1 MNFDVDLPKCKKMLS
16 EVVSG
21 YFSVYQRVS
30 MLRESINSSKN
41 IQENNS
47 FLVCS
52 GVKCIQDTLYF
63 SSITD
68 IRAWFIDS
76 DKKTA
81 SLHNLVQKLKNE
93 QFSQYLEIWYSK
105 PPSTIRLDGDSSTN
119 YWHES
124 YTKEKKEEFKSLRKY
139 ILGEYDSFIQSEI
152 TKRVATLRDKSVAHK
167 EFKSNRLYDVLEN
180 GHQLSDAEDSLK
192 MLDKL
197 IFDLNKLINKSTYI
211 NKPSDFDK
219 VSEQFWPALQ
229 ST

>member
-1 MNFDVDLPKCKKMLS
+1 MNFDVDFPRCQMMLN
-16 EVVSG
+16 EVISG
-21 YFSVYQRVS
+21 YFSVSQRVS

-41 IQENNS
+41 IQKNNS

-63 SSITD
+63 SSVTD

-81 SLHNLVQKLKNE
+81 SLHNLVQKLENE
-93 QFSQYLEIWYSK
+93 QFRLYLETWYSR
-105 PPSTIRLDGDSSTN
+105 PPGTIRLDGDSSTS

-124 YTKEKKEEFKSLRKY
+124 YIKEKKEEFKSLRKD
-139 ILGEYDSFIQSEI
+139 IIEAYDTFIQSDI

-167 EFKSNRLYDVLEN
+167 EFKNNRLYDVLEN
-180 GHQLSDAEDSLK
+180 GHQLSDAEDTLE
-192 MLDKL
+192 MLGKL

-211 NKPSDFDK
+211 NNASDFNK